1 MNFLKSAYDFILSS
15 KRRIAIISSSLTTAG
30 GAMLAVGLLPIP
42 ATIAIVVGTLGTAI
56 FGSLDAKQ
64 NFQSNN

>member
-1 MNFLKSAYDFILSS
+1 
-15 KRRIAIISSSLTTAG
+15 
-30 GAMLAVGLLPIP
+30 MLAVGLLPIP